1 MQRILVIED
10 EPSIRKIAVRILTGA
25 GYEVVDAGS
34 GLEGL
39 RAWRDRGADLIITD
53 LRMQD
58 VNGMDVISELGTT
71 APSLPII
78 VVSGDTGGQADLLRA
93 AMQTRPISLLRK
105 PFRAGE
111 LLAIVRDAIGDDP
124 GSRPLPS

>member
-25 GYEVVDAGS
+25 GYEVLDAGS

-39 RAWRDRGADLIITD
+39 RALRDRGADLVITD
-53 LRMQD
+53 LRMQG
-58 VNGMDVISELGTT
+58 VSGMDVISELGAT
-71 APSLPII
+71 APGLPII
-78 VVSGDTGGQADLLRA
+78 VVSGDTGGQTDLLRA
-93 AMQTRPISLLRK
+93 AMQTRPISLLMK

-111 LLAIVRDAIGDDP
+111 LLSLVSEALDGDKT
-124 GSRPLPS
+124 